1 MKQVL
6 LFFYICLIFFHF
18 KKLPIYGKYELGLA
32 KCVLNATRKT
42 TLIVDKR
49 KTEVHN
55 IIIIQHN
62 CILQHMQ
69 KKPKKQTMRVR
80 SHSSSTV
87 LVVQQVKRH
96 HRCQPSTSRS
106 TTPLPAA
113 LTDTVPCFSDAHLQ
127 TQAVCPRACYDLGGQ
142 DLLLGGLRQAPPG
155 SPSASEAPG
164 SASLPEGGLKDPPS
178 DSEGPERT
186 NTHVHRR
193 QEWSTSGRFFSSGR
207 SFIFIFIYIFIKLL
221 KHNK

>member
-1 MKQVL
+1 MGVQLEQYKTHYPTAKNDAKPLCANVWLKQRSYETSVTF
-6 LFFYICLIFFHF
+6 FFYICLIFFHF

-32 KCVLNATRKT
+32 KCVLNATRKI

-49 KTEVHN
+49 KTVVHN

-96 HRCQPSTSRS
+96 HRCQPSTSRCLHN
-106 TTPLPAA
+106 TTS
-113 LTDTVPCFSDAHLQ
+113 CCSHRY
-127 TQAVCPRACYDLGGQ
+127 CPM
-142 DLLLGGLRQAPPG
+142 LL
-155 SPSASEAPG
+155 
-164 SASLPEGGLKDPPS
+164 
-178 DSEGPERT
+178 
-186 NTHVHRR
+186 
-193 QEWSTSGRFFSSGR
+193 
-207 SFIFIFIYIFIKLL
+207 
-221 KHNK
+221 